1 MFHFITG
8 QSCIAVDNFD
18 RAETEKHPLG
28 ILVYAAKHG
37 YVELLDKAATMVIGQ
52 SLDSA
57 IDRMPPAI
65 AIAWVRKLSLR
76 EVTRFIT
83 MPLI

>member
-1 MFHFITG
+1 MFHVVTA
-8 QSCIAVDNFD
+8 QSCTAVDNFD
-18 RAETEKHPLG
+18 RAETEKHPLD

-37 YVELLDKAATMVIGQ
+37 YLELLDKAATMVIGQ

-65 AIAWVRKLSLR
+65 AIAWVRKSALR
-76 EVTRFIT
+76 DVTRF
-83 MPLI
+83 LDYS